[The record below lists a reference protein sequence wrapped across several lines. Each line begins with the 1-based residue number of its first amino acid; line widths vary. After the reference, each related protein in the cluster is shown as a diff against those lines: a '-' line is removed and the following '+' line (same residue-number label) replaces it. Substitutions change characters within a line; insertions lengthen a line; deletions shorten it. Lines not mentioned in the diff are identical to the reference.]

1 MKIPKEKLGQFG
13 ISIKVNRKER
23 LRKYS
28 GASWTQKGFCD
39 GICSEPSFVNIEKG
53 KPGRFID
60 NYEKMAEKL
69 GMRIAY
75 DPDVDKKID
84 NYTKH
89 LYKAIEYYDLK
100 KTEKY
105 CDKLIALLEG
115 FKDCLWY
122 GDLYRVV
129 VATRNYYI
137 LQIHLNTGE
146 RTLYANMVDEFCEL
160 WNEILKSNIFNS
172 AFFDVESLDYITCFE
187 KFKIYESKCA
197 INMVN
202 TMKYYLAR
210 DNTSKFRDLYD
221 KVIREWKKKRNYV
234 RLIDAHDMALL
245 FLSYYDV
252 SEVDELAEKINN
264 IIEEIEIPSYKLS
277 DVYYNLSVVY
287 YELKQYDKSIAAME
301 KCYEYDTNK
310 MRCTYLII
318 GSALHHQ
325 KKKSL
330 IPYYTSEELSKF
342 PLDNQLLY
350 EYFKMDDDIPYMVKE
365 DYLMKKV
372 LPEIKEEDDLC
383 LEIIK
388 NELEILVKETR
399 RYKDLKVLEE
409 KSKQLL
415 NGTSEK

>member
-129 VATRNYYI
+129 LSQKRYYTKCKY
-137 LQIHLNTGE
+137 LDNFE
-146 RTLYANMVDEFCEL
+146 RKFFAEMLDEFSFY
-160 WNEILKSNIFNS
+160 WNEILKSYIFNS
-172 AFFDVESLDYITCFE
+172 AYYDFE
-187 KFKIYESKCA
+187 TMEYAERFIQFKIEDSNET
-197 INMVN
+197 INKLNSLM
-202 TMKYYLAR
+202 YYFVQE
-210 DNTSKFRDLYD
+210 NTSKFSELFD
-221 KVIREWKKKRNYV
+221 KVRKDWNKKKNYI
-234 RLIDAHDMALL
+234 RLVDAYNLALL
-245 FLSYYDV
+245 FNSYFDLN
-252 SEVDELAEKINN
+252 EVDDVANKLNEFIM
-264 IIEEIEIPSYKLS
+264 IIAIPPMKLI
-277 DVYYNLSVVY
+277 DIYYNLGVAY
-287 YELKQYDKSIAAME
+287 FELKQYEKTIEMME
-301 KCYEYDTNK
+301 KCYQYDVNK
-310 MRCTYLII
+310 TRLTFIYI
-318 GSALHHQ
+318 GHSQRMLNKAV
-325 KKKSL
+325 L
-330 IPYYTSEELSKF
+330 IPYYSESELNNFSNDAYEIYKYFTALSEFPDKEIEKVLMSNVLPPLNNEDEIVIRILREELELILENTKHYKNLSIFDK
-342 PLDNQLLY
+342 
-350 EYFKMDDDIPYMVKE
+350 KTKE
-365 DYLMKKV
+365 LTARV
-372 LPEIKEEDDLC
+372 
-383 LEIIK
+383 
-388 NELEILVKETR
+388 R
-399 RYKDLKVLEE
+399 
-409 KSKQLL
+409 
-415 NGTSEK
+415 

>member
-1 MKIPKEKLGQFG
+1 MMKIPKEKLGQFG

-129 VATRNYYI
+129 SKIKNYHFKNEF
-137 LQIHLNTGE
+137 LLRDE
-146 RTLYANMVDEFCEL
+146 RDCYGDMIDEFNYGI
-160 WNEILKSNIFNS
+160 NEILKSIIYNAAYNDFNS
-172 AFFDVESLDYITCFE
+172 SEFIDRFIDFEIEKSSSAFN
-187 KFKIYESKCA
+187 K
-197 INMVN
+197 VN
-202 TMKYYLAR
+202 ALTYYFAQ
-210 DNTSKFRDLYD
+210 DNTSKFNKLFN
-221 KVIREWKKKRNYV
+221 KLIVEWKDEHNYI
-234 RLIDAHDMALL
+234 RLVDAYNMGLI

-252 SEVDELAEKINN
+252 SEVDKISSS
-264 IIEEIEIPSYKLS
+264 ISEIMDIIEIPQIKLAES
-277 DVYYNLSVVY
+277 YYNLGVAY
-287 YELKQYDKSIAAME
+287 FELKQYEKTIDMMEISYKFDISNVRFNFVYIGHSQRMLGKALMVPFYANEQLSKISSYAASIYKYYSLPNDCEHSKLE
-301 KCYEYDTNK
+301 KILMKEVLPLLSVNDEIFFQIL
-310 MRCTYLII
+310 R
-318 GSALHHQ
+318 
-325 KKKSL
+325 
-330 IPYYTSEELSKF
+330 EELVY
-342 PLDNQLLY
+342 LV
-350 EYFKMDDDIPYMVKE
+350 EYTKHYKN
-365 DYLMKKV
+365 LMTFDKK
-372 LPEIKEEDDLC
+372 I
-383 LEIIK
+383 
-388 NELEILVKETR
+388 NELKSR
-399 RYKDLKVLEE
+399 R
-409 KSKQLL
+409 S
-415 NGTSEK
+415 

>member
-137 LQIHLNTGE
+137 LQIHLNTEE

-160 WNEILKSNIFNS
+160 WNEILKSTVYNAAFN
-172 AFFDVESLDYITCFE
+172 DVESLDYIMYFE
-187 KFKIYESKCA
+187 KFKIYDGKSA
-197 INMVN
+197 INIGN
-202 TMKYYLAR
+202 TMMYYLAR
-210 DNTSKFRDLYD
+210 ENTSKFRDLYD
-221 KVIREWKKKRNYV
+221 KAVRDWKKKRNYI
-234 RLIDAHDMALL
+234 RLIDAYNMALL

-252 SEVDELAEKINN
+252 SEVDEVAEKVNN
-264 IIEEIEIPSYKLS
+264 IISEIDVPIYKLV
-277 DVYYNLSVVY
+277 DVYYNLSAVY
-287 YELKQYDKSIAAME
+287 YELKQFEKSIEFME
-301 KCYEYDTNK
+301 KCYHIDSSK
-310 MRCTYLII
+310 IKCTFLII
-318 GSALHHQ
+318 GSALHCKGQ
-325 KKKSL
+325 KSL
-330 IPYYTSEELSKF
+330 IPFYTNSELSNF
-342 PLDNQLLY
+342 PVDAKLLY
-350 EYFKMDDDIPYMVKE
+350 EYFTMDDDVPAMTKE
-365 DYLMKKV
+365 NFLMKQI
-372 LPEIKEEDDLC
+372 LPEVNEEDDLC
-383 LEIIK
+383 LKIIK
-388 NELEILVKETR
+388 NELEILIKETR
-399 RYKDLKVLEE
+399 KYKDLKILEE

-415 NGTSEK
+415 KETSEK

>member
-129 VATRNYYI
+129 NITNQYYMS
-137 LQIHLNTGE
+137 LSYLNTSE
-146 RTLYANMVDEFCEL
+146 RIFYASMVYEFDEF
-160 WNEILKSNIFNS
+160 WYEIIISTIFNS
-172 AFFDVESLDYITCFE
+172 AFFDVESFDYITYFN
-187 KFKIYESKCA
+187 KFKIHESKCA

-221 KVIREWKKKRNYV
+221 KVIREWKKKRNYI
-234 RLIDAHDMALL
+234 RLMDAYNMALL
-245 FLSYYDV
+245 YLSYYDV
-252 SEVDELAEKINN
+252 NEVDDVADKVDKI
-264 IIEEIEIPSYKLS
+264 IKEIEVPIYKLI
-277 DVYYNLSVVY
+277 DIFYNLSAVY
-287 YELKQYDKSIAAME
+287 YELKQYDKSIEFME
-301 KCYEYDTNK
+301 KCYHIDSSK
-310 MRCTYLII
+310 IKCTFLII
-318 GSALHHQ
+318 GSALHCKGQ
-325 KKKSL
+325 KSL
-330 IPYYTSEELSKF
+330 IPFYRNSELSKF
-342 PLDNQLLY
+342 PLDAQLLY
-350 EYFKMDDDIPYMVKE
+350 EYFTMDDDVPAMTKE
-365 DYLMKKV
+365 NFLMKKV
-372 LPEIKEEDDLC
+372 LPEVNEEDDLC
-383 LEIIK
+383 LKIIK
-388 NELEILVKETR
+388 NELETLIKETR
-399 RYKDLKVLEE
+399 KYKDLKVLEE

-415 NGTSEK
+415 NETTGK